1 MAIIFRTIGPWGAG
15 KGANLVAAEVDGN
28 FYDLNTRL
36 IVTEE
41 TIPTL
46 VSIDH
51 FSVSG
56 NAFYIYM
63 TDGTIQG
70 PFALPQTTW
79 NFRGTWRPSTNYMIN
94 DVTDYNG
101 AVYMVLFNHISALVF
116 DPGANDGSG
125 HPYYGLMLEQ
135 PSSIIPPGGNTGQ
148 LLAKSSNADYAVNWQ
163 TPAIF
168 PAMVLREAPDP
179 TYTLTLA
186 DIAGYVRCVNASG
199 CSITIPND
207 STLSFPIS
215 AEISFRQ
222 CTDSPVTLVPGAA
235 VILNA
240 IAGLRPVTAK
250 NGAVITAKKVDA
262 NTWDMFG
269 FLSA

>member
-1 MAIIFRTIGPWGAG
+1 MAIIYRTIGPWGAG

-28 FYDLNTRL
+28 FYDINNRL
-36 IVTEE
+36 TVTEE

-51 FSVSG
+51 FAVSG
-56 NAFYIYM
+56 NAFYIHM

-70 PFALPQTTW
+70 PFALPVTTW
-79 NFRGTWRPSTNYMIN
+79 NFRGTWRPNTNYMLN

-101 AVYMVLFNHISALVF
+101 AVYMVLFNHISATVF
-116 DPGANDGSG
+116 DAGANDGAG
-125 HPYYGLMLEQ
+125 HAYYGLMLEQ
-135 PSSIIPPGGNTGQ
+135 PSSIIPPGGLTGQ

-168 PAMVLREAPDP
+168 PAMTLREAPDP

-199 CSITIPND
+199 CSITIPSD
-207 STLSFPIS
+207 ATLSFPLS
-215 AEISFRQ
+215 VEISFRQ
-222 CTDSPVTLVPGAA
+222 CTASPVTLVPGTA
-235 VILNA
+235 VTINT
-240 IAGLRPVTAK
+240 ITGLRPATGGT
-250 NGAVITAKKVDA
+250 GAVITAKKVGA
-262 NTWDMFG
+262 NTWDLFG
-269 FLSA
+269 LLSV